1 MDFEKIAQIIQDTF
15 RSALEKPIY
24 RYGMPI
30 KKGTSSKIATGSL
43 RNSIE
48 AIPTNQGIFVFMND
62 YGKWVQSGRLPGK
75 YVPIAPLEKWVKDK
89 GLNFT
94 DKNGKA
100 MTPRQMA
107 YAISKSIHRFGIA
120 TDPSWMDVAI
130 EELLQNKELED
141 LLGQMTVDELI
152 EKIEGI

>member
-1 MDFEKIAQIIQDTF
+1 MDLDKIAQIIESTF
-15 RSALEKPIY
+15 KKALERPIY
-24 RYGMPI
+24 RFGMPTE
-30 KKGTSSKIATGSL
+30 KGKADKIASGSL

-62 YGKWVQSGRLPGK
+62 YGKWVQSGRMPGK
-75 YVPIAPLEKWVKDK
+75 YVPIAPLEKWVKER
-89 GLNFT
+89 GLNFL

-100 MTPRQMA
+100 MTPKQMA
-107 YAISKSIHRFGIA
+107 FAISRNIYKFGIP
-120 TDPSWMDVAI
+120 TQPSWMDVAI
-130 EELLQNKELED
+130 ESLLDNKELVD